1 MTRFSVLSSTCE
13 SECSLPQALA
23 YLDLEIFF
31 VPIPSS
37 LAILSFPPKPQ
48 VGKNRKKRQRRTD
61 RSPTFLHSITR
72 IFMSWPGAKER
83 ERKEKYRLWTV
94 HVSFLFSFSYEEG
107 QGTSENNLENKIP
120 NSPRGTQRLW
130 TSGTRNTVHTHTVPE
145 KKRRKSESSLFF
157 LWLPRKMQFSLSFIC
172 SRGPPFLLLLLLF
185 FTLLFH
191 RAFGKKEGVGE
202 RKCMHREQ
210 AALARNSGTRNP
222 RSEFRPPLFDKY
234 VLGESSKHLKR

>member
-1 MTRFSVLSSTCE
+1 MNQNVHCLKHSHIWIWRFFLSPYLHLWRFSH
-13 SECSLPQALA
+13 
-23 YLDLEIFF
+23 
-31 VPIPSS
+31 
-37 LAILSFPPKPQ
+37 FPPNHRLEKI
-48 VGKNRKKRQRRTD
+48 GKKDSDERTGPLLFCTQLPEFSCRGPERKR
-61 RSPTFLHSITR
+61 
-72 IFMSWPGAKER
+72 ER
-83 ERKEKYRLWTV
+83 ERRNIDSGRSTFPSSSPFHMRRGRARRK
-94 HVSFLFSFSYEEG
+94 
-107 QGTSENNLENKIP
+107 NNLENKIP

-172 SRGPPFLLLLLLF
+172 SRGPPFPFLLLLLLLF

-222 RSEFRPPLFDKY
+222 RSEFRQPLFDKY
-234 VLGESSKHLKR
+234 VQGKSSKHLKR